1 MLLSEC
7 CTQSRGAH
15 IRRPDTE
22 SWPVRVFLFSPGNA
36 PWSTDF
42 SPPPKVGHPWLAP
55 RCLPGCQENRTKKMA
70 GFMKST
76 HQNRRK
82 THWSS
87 WPGQGDKCLS
97 VASEWNECAH
107 SETAEKVAHRS
118 TCPRE
123 VPRCIQWAFDLR
135 LNRAPV

>member
-22 SWPVRVFLFSPGNA
+22 SWPVSVFLFSPGSA

-55 RCLPGCQENRTKKMA
+55 RCLPGCQENRAKKMA

-123 VPRCIQWAFDLR
+123 VPRCSQWAFDLR